1 MDENEIT
8 LKTEELD
15 KAEKN
20 GEDFTAEELKTD
32 DETGKGLPL
41 KPERPKSLTALKII
55 AFTLCGLILFFTAV
69 SLIVR
74 SFYDIVEVDGSSM
87 EETLKSGDVLYVS
100 MNKTPTRGDIVII
113 DESKNDGS
121 PHYIIK
127 RVIAVGG
134 DTIKWDKNEEGKYS
148 VFVKYQEA
156 EDYVVASGNYVSDKN
171 RTSEMIEWLT
181 EGEEYE
187 LSENEVFFMGDNR
200 KVSND
205 SRYKEFRTC
214 ELSDIDGVVD
224 EFAIKIKGFSTALY
238 NFKISVRRF
247 FGLAGASSVNAAV
260 AVKGV

>member
-8 LKTEELD
+8 VKPDELNKDAENRENFTSEEITSD
-15 KAEKN
+15 EEK
-20 GEDFTAEELKTD
+20 EE
-32 DETGKGLPL
+32 GLPL
-41 KPERPKSLTALKII
+41 KPERPGSLTALKII
-55 AFTLCGLILFFTAV
+55 AITMCGLILFFTAV

-100 MNKTPTRGDIVII
+100 MNKTPIRGDIVII
-113 DESKNDGS
+113 DESKNDSS

-148 VFVKYQEA
+148 VFVKYPGA
-156 EDYVVASGNYVSDKN
+156 ENFVVASGSYVSDKN
-171 RTSEMIEWLT
+171 RTSEMIEWLA

-205 SRYKEFRTC
+205 SRYKEFKTC
-214 ELSDIDGVVD
+214 KLSDIDGVVD

-247 FGLAGASSVNAAV
+247 FGLGSASAVKAAV
-260 AVKGV
+260 VL

>member
-1 MDENEIT
+1 MDKNEIT

-15 KAEKN
+15 KAAEN
-20 GEDFTAEELKTD
+20 SEDFTSEKITS
-32 DETGKGLPL
+32 DEFEKEGPLL
-41 KPERPKSLTALKII
+41 KPDRPKSPTALKII

-100 MNKTPTRGDIVII
+100 MNKTPARGDIVII
-113 DESKNDGS
+113 DESKNDSS

-127 RVIAVGG
+127 RIMAVGG

-148 VFVKYQEA
+148 VFVKYPGA
-156 EDYVVASGNYVSDKN
+156 KNFVVASGNYVSDKN
-171 RTSEMIEWLT
+171 RTSEMIEWLI

-224 EFAIKIKGFSTALY
+224 EFAIKIKGFSTAIY
-238 NFKISVRRF
+238 NLKTSVRRF
-247 FGLAGASSVNAAV
+247 FGLGSASAAKAAV
-260 AVKGV
+260 VR